1 MFTFLRN
8 IKLAFDIGY
17 VMMLTLV
24 NICVPVVIGTIKHE
38 LKKIESDIDTN
49 KNHYNVVSELTD
61 LDSDSSVQSEES
73 VTCGV
78 VAENEPE
85 DEICSK

>member
-1 MFTFLRN
+1 MLFKNINVMYINLASRTDRN
-8 IKLAFDIGY
+8 IH
-17 VMMLTLV
+17 VQ
-24 NICVPVVIGTIKHE
+24 NE
-38 LKKIESDIDTN
+38 LKKIERDIDTN
-49 KNHYNVVSELTD
+49 RNHYNVVSELTD